1 MANFRFTVV
10 IENDSDGYYAYC
22 PELQGCYAQGG
33 TYEETLKNINPQN
46 IQESRRQKNN
56 RAVPFTLLHPKIL
69 RSIITDA
76 GITEEELS
84 A

>member
-33 TYEETLKNINPQN
+33 TYEETLKNIKDAIALHVKDRVENSEQVPQLEFASLTT
-46 IQESRRQKNN
+46 IEV
-56 RAVPFTLLHPKIL
+56 A
-69 RSIITDA
+69 A
-76 GITEEELS
+76 
-84 A
+84 